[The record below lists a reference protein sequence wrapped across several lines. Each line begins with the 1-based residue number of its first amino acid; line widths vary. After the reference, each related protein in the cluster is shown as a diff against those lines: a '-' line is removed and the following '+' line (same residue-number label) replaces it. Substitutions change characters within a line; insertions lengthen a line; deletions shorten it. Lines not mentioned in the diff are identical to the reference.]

1 MDYLSCSFF
10 FFSSRR
16 RHTRFSRDWSS
27 DVCSSDLVPVLGRRR
42 VHQRPGHRH
51 QRWDG
56 LTGPGRR
63 FTLQC
68 RRRGDTRGI
77 RPRRT
82 EETLMKMQAA
92 MVLCMALLA
101 GGCASTS
108 TVMLGPAR
116 PAISPEQVQVY
127 YTPPPGRYDE
137 IAVLE
142 TSSGGFTYGEQN
154 KMNAVIGKLRTAAAE
169 LGANGVLFQGT
180 AEGYG
185 GSSIGIGV
193 GGG

>member
-1 MDYLSCSFF
+1 
-10 FFSSRR
+10 
-16 RHTRFSRDWSS
+16 
-27 DVCSSDLVPVLGRRR
+27 
-42 VHQRPGHRH
+42 
-51 QRWDG
+51 
-56 LTGPGRR
+56 
-63 FTLQC
+63 
-68 RRRGDTRGI
+68 
-77 RPRRT
+77 
-82 EETLMKMQAA
+82 MKMQAA

-108 TVMLGPAR
+108 KVMLGPAR

-193 GGG
+193 GGGSFGRRSYTSGGVGVSVSPTPKHGAGIAIYVYDPPRRGTAPPPVD